1 MLHMPFES
9 STFYSSSQIL
19 YKLLQI
25 TIPKVDRLKEVSKSI
40 VLWIKMKEPS
50 LLFLFFP
57 LF

>member
-1 MLHMPFES
+1 MPFKC
-9 STFYSSSQIL
+9 STFYSCSQIL